1 MKLTYIKP
9 IALALAGLLAAPLP
23 LAWANSNSQERIL
36 QDIYND
42 KGQIIGQTRNAAPAP
57 TVPVSDPGYKLS
69 KLSHKTDTI
78 DVFYP
83 QVDLSN
89 MITSV
94 LVNYQLFQVP
104 GRFMADL
111 APSAKLN
118 MDYTVT
124 RQEQN
129 LISVVFRGE
138 QTQDNSSKPLMA
150 SVNYNLKTRIP
161 ITSNRLIQ
169 DTDKARQ
176 GVNRLLQQAA
186 ISNPAATDLPGFS
199 DKLGYYLTGK
209 YVVFYYQ
216 PSESR
221 AKFVEL
227 PVAIDLL
234 RPYLSDEY
242 RTLAVTNEVNKDPR
256 QVIADIDKSLA
267 SYQSVSGK
275 RGDGNT
281 PIEFTAYFDND
292 QLVYAEES
300 QTKEYENSVEKY
312 YFDDGK
318 LVAYRKSG
326 ENLIVPIG
334 GVSTVQHEEVNMF
347 YDASLNVADGE
358 LIINDAVSKLPES
371 YIKAAYAV
379 AEEIQNQ
386 SADLLTTIQK

>member
-1 MKLTYIKP
+1 MKYIKP
-9 IALALAGLLAAPLP
+9 IALALAGLLAAPIP

-42 KGQIIGQTRNAAPAP
+42 KGQLIGQTRNAAPAP

-69 KLSHKTDTI
+69 RLSHKTDTV

-83 QVDLSN
+83 QVDMSN
-89 MITSV
+89 MLTSV

-104 GRFMADL
+104 GRFVDDL
-111 APSAKLN
+111 APSAKLS
-118 MDYTVT
+118 MDYTIT
-124 RQEQN
+124 RQEPN

-138 QTQDNSSKPLMA
+138 QTQENSSKPLIA

-169 DTDKARQ
+169 DSNEARQ

-186 ISNPAATDLPGFS
+186 ISNPAATDLPGVS
-199 DKLGYYLTGK
+199 EKLGYYLTGK

-216 PSESR
+216 PNES
-221 AKFVEL
+221 AKFIEL

-234 RPYLSDEY
+234 RPYLSNEY

-267 SYQSVSGK
+267 SYQSASGK
-275 RGDGNT
+275 RGEGDT
-281 PIEFTAYFDND
+281 ATDFTAYFEKG

-300 QTKEYENSVEKY
+300 QSKDYESGIEKY
-312 YFDDGK
+312 YFEDGK
-318 LVAYRKSG
+318 LIAYKKNG
-326 ENLIVPIG
+326 KNLIVPIG
-334 GVSTVQHEEVNMF
+334 GVATVQREEVNMF
-347 YDASLNVADGE
+347 YDAALNLADGE
-358 LIINDAVSKLPES
+358 LIINGSTSKLPES
-371 YIKAAYAV
+371 YIKAAYTV
-379 AEEIQNQ
+379 AAEIQNQ
-386 SADLLTTIQK
+386 SADLLATIQK

>member
-23 LAWANSNSQERIL
+23 LAWANNNSQERIL

-42 KGQIIGQTRNAAPAP
+42 KGQIIGQTRNAAPGP

-186 ISNPAATDLPGFS
+186 ISNPAATGLPGFS

-216 PSESR
+216 PSESP

-227 PVAIDLL
+227 PVSIDLL

-275 RGDGNT
+275 RGEGDT
-281 PIEFTAYFDND
+281 ATDFTAYFEND

-300 QTKEYENSVEKY
+300 LTKDYESGIEKY
-312 YFDDGK
+312 YFEGGK
-318 LVAYRKSG
+318 LVAYKKSG
-326 ENLIVPIG
+326 KNLIAPIG
-334 GVSTVQHEEVNMF
+334 DVATVQREEVNMF

-386 SADLLTTIQK
+386 SADLLTTIKK